1 MKSISRTNYILN
13 VVNKSGKAFVTDLAN
28 DLDVSVETIRR
39 DLKVL
44 DEKGELIRVH
54 GGAIGKNYKDEGT
67 SFNNRANRNVNDKM
81 DLVDQVISNIYE
93 GSVIGLDASSSS
105 WLVAQALPNM
115 RCTVVTNSI
124 NNINVLSGK
133 NNISIISLGG
143 SFSEKYKAF
152 YGIIARKTLA
162 EMSLDV
168 SVISCVGFDELSGV
182 WDSNEYNYEIKKM
195 FINVS
200 EKVILLADKSKYKK
214 KSLLK
219 VCNFDEIDIV
229 ISNADVNTQF

>member
-1 MKSISRTNYILN
+1 MKSISRINYILN
-13 VVNKSGKAFVTDLAN
+13 VVGKSGKASVTDLAN

-44 DEKGELIRVH
+44 DKKGDLIRVH
-54 GGAIGKNYKDEGT
+54 GGAICKNYKDEGT
-67 SFNNRANRNVNDKM
+67 SFNNRASCNVSDKM

-105 WLVAQALPNM
+105 WLVAQALPNI

-152 YGIIARKTLA
+152 YGLIARKTLA

-214 KSLLK
+214 K
-219 VCNFDEIDIV
+219 
-229 ISNADVNTQF
+229 AY

>member
-1 MKSISRTNYILN
+1 MKSISRINYILN
-13 VVNKSGKAFVTDLAN
+13 VVGKSGKASVTDLAN

-44 DEKGELIRVH
+44 DKKGDLIRVH
-54 GGAIGKNYKDEGT
+54 GGAICKNYKDEGT
-67 SFNNRANRNVNDKM
+67 SFNNRASCNVSDKM

-105 WLVAQALPNM
+105 WLVAQALPNI

-152 YGIIARKTLA
+152 YGLIARKTLA

-182 WDSNEYNYEIKKM
+182 WDSNEYNYEIKKC
-195 FINVS
+195 S
-200 EKVILLADKSKYKK
+200 LTCQK
-214 KSLLK
+214 KS
-219 VCNFDEIDIV
+219 F
-229 ISNADVNTQF
+229 S

>member
-28 DLDVSVETIRR
+28 DLDVSVET
-39 DLKVL
+39 
-44 DEKGELIRVH
+44 IRVH

-152 YGIIARKTLA
+152 YGLIARKTLA

>member
-1 MKSISRTNYILN
+1 MKSISRANYILT
-13 VVNKSGKAFVTDLAN
+13 VVSKSGKVSVTDLAN

-44 DEKGELIRVH
+44 DKKGDLIRVH
-54 GGAIGKNYKDEGT
+54 GGAIGKNYQDEGT

-124 NNINVLSGK
+124 NNINVLSCK

-152 YGIIARKTLA
+152 YGLIARKTLA

-219 VCNFDEIDIV
+219 VCNFDEIDIL
-229 ISNADVNTQF
+229 ISNADVNT

>member
-1 MKSISRTNYILN
+1 
-13 VVNKSGKAFVTDLAN
+13 
-28 DLDVSVETIRR
+28 
-39 DLKVL
+39 
-44 DEKGELIRVH
+44 
-54 GGAIGKNYKDEGT
+54 
-67 SFNNRANRNVNDKM
+67 
-81 DLVDQVISNIYE
+81 
-93 GSVIGLDASSSS
+93 
-105 WLVAQALPNM
+105 
-115 RCTVVTNSI
+115 
-124 NNINVLSGK
+124 
-133 NNISIISLGG
+133 
-143 SFSEKYKAF
+143 
-152 YGIIARKTLA
+152 
-162 EMSLDV
+162 MSLDV

>member
-1 MKSISRTNYILN
+1 M
-13 VVNKSGKAFVTDLAN
+13 TDLAN

-152 YGIIARKTLA
+152 YGLIARKTLA

-229 ISNADVNTQF
+229 ISNADVNTQFKLILHNVKAVPVSREG

>member
-1 MKSISRTNYILN
+1 MKSISRINYILN
-13 VVNKSGKAFVTDLAN
+13 VVGKSGKASVTDLAN

-44 DEKGELIRVH
+44 DKKGDLIRVH
-54 GGAIGKNYKDEGT
+54 GGAICKNYKDEGT
-67 SFNNRANRNVNDKM
+67 SFNNRASCNVSDKM

-105 WLVAQALPNM
+105 WLVAQALPNI

-152 YGIIARKTLA
+152 YGLIARKTLA

-182 WDSNEYNYEIKKM
+182 WDSNEYNYEIKKC
-195 FINVS
+195 S
-200 EKVILLADKSKYKK
+200 LTCQK
-214 KSLLK
+214 KS
-219 VCNFDEIDIV
+219 F
-229 ISNADVNTQF
+229 F